1 MLTSLPTS
9 TLSSSSIL
17 SDFFLSPRIYPVFWR
32 DGAIY
37 IGSLASEK
45 TQELVH
51 LYDQPTQVSS
61 SGDITY
67 LYNDSETAK
76 ISPDGRT
83 LVYMNMEDGF
93 LYSYNLITKEKK
105 KISQPDSGSS
115 QRTWQ
120 GSWSLD
126 GKYLLYAM
134 DIVELRDDEVFGQ
147 EFPSI
152 FITDITQDIFSQVT
166 TWNTAEISP
175 VWSPDSQWIAFTSD
189 NAKVNSGALGSFVGS
204 SDIFV
209 MSTKCVV
216 KIENCK
222 NSFFKQL
229 TNTGINGDVYAPD
242 WQPNSSNIG
251 FIYVNG
257 QSGDRDIYLVDLN
270 GSITNLTNTPNDFEE
285 AFRWSPDG
293 EKLVFKRF
301 TPGTGTDLFVLNIL
315 DKTIVNITNSPNI
328 IEGIPSWSPNGKE
341 IAFDQNADDTKSGIT
356 IFSVDNNKLHLLT
369 NSNSGSFLFWLTIFP
384 EITKDVTLTVSPSGK
399 NLNVRSEPSGDS
411 QILAKL
417 QSGDII
423 IVLGQPIESNGYTWW
438 KIRHNEVEGWVVQ
451 IYDWYLPITVF
462 P

>member
-1 MLTSLPTS
+1 MFPKNISPNFHRFYIISILIISFIVGCSPASKIPVSPTPTFSKFLPPTWTPTITATPKITLTPTEMLTSLPTS

-175 VWSPDSQWIAFTSD
+175 
-189 NAKVNSGALGSFVGS
+189 
-204 SDIFV
+204 
-209 MSTKCVV
+209 
-216 KIENCK
+216 
-222 NSFFKQL
+222 
-229 TNTGINGDVYAPD
+229 
-242 WQPNSSNIG
+242 
-251 FIYVNG
+251 
-257 QSGDRDIYLVDLN
+257 
-270 GSITNLTNTPNDFEE
+270 
-285 AFRWSPDG
+285 
-293 EKLVFKRF
+293 
-301 TPGTGTDLFVLNIL
+301 
-315 DKTIVNITNSPNI
+315 
-328 IEGIPSWSPNGKE
+328 
-341 IAFDQNADDTKSGIT
+341 
-356 IFSVDNNKLHLLT
+356 
-369 NSNSGSFLFWLTIFP
+369 
-384 EITKDVTLTVSPSGK
+384 
-399 NLNVRSEPSGDS
+399 
-411 QILAKL
+411 
-417 QSGDII
+417 
-423 IVLGQPIESNGYTWW
+423 
-438 KIRHNEVEGWVVQ
+438 
-451 IYDWYLPITVF
+451 
-462 P
+462 

>member
-1 MLTSLPTS
+1 
-9 TLSSSSIL
+9 
-17 SDFFLSPRIYPVFWR
+17 
-32 DGAIY
+32 
-37 IGSLASEK
+37 
-45 TQELVH
+45 VH
-51 LYDQPTQVSS
+51 LYGQPTQVSS
-61 SGDITY
+61 SGDITS

-93 LYSYNLITKEKK
+93 LYTYNLITKEKK

-134 DIVELRDDEVFGQ
+134 DSVELGDDQVSGQ

-152 FITDITQDIFSQVT
+152 FITDITQGIFSQVT
-166 TWNTAEISP
+166 TWNTVETSP
-175 VWSPDSQWIAFTSD
+175 VWSPDSQWIAFISD
-189 NAKVNSGALGSFVGS
+189 NVKVNSGALGSFVGA

-251 FIYVNG
+251 FIYING

-270 GSITNLTNTPNDFEE
+270 GNITNLTNTPNDFED
-285 AFRWSPDG
+285 AFTWSPDG
-293 EKLVFKRF
+293 EKLVFRRF

-315 DKTIVNITNSPNI
+315 DKTIINITSSPNI
-328 IEGIPSWSPNGKE
+328 TEGIPSWSPGGKE
-341 IAFDQNADDTKSGIT
+341 IAFNQNVDDSNSGII
-356 IFSVDNNKLHLLT
+356 IFSVE
-369 NSNSGSFLFWLTIFP
+369 NSTSQRLANSSNGKFMFWLTVFP
-384 EITKDVTLTVSPSGK
+384 EITRDVTLTVSPSGE
-399 NLNVRSEPSGDS
+399 NLNVRSERSIDSPVIAKLHSGDT
-411 QILAKL
+411 IT
-417 QSGDII
+417 
-423 IVLGQPIESNGYTWW
+423 VLDQPIESNGYMWW
-438 KIRHNEVEGWVVQ
+438 KIKHDGIEGWVVQ
-451 IYDWYLPITVF
+451 IYNWYLPITVF